1 MQTPTTDYID
11 NFPTDWNS
19 IQDRIEAIDPIKYA
33 ATRNF
38 ENGALTLLG
47 PYISRGVIS
56 TKSIFEHIKSLDL
69 EWRPTEKLVQELAWR
84 DYWQQVWVV
93 KQSQIESDLNFE
105 QKEVLHSGVP
115 VSIFEAKTGIE
126 AIDAAIESFYKT
138 GYLHNHMRMYIAAI
152 CCNIGKYHWSAP
164 AKWMYANLLDGDLAS
179 NHLSWQWVAGT
190 FSNRKYVANQE
201 NINKY
206 FHSNAQRNTF
216 LDVPYEAFN
225 NLDVPAELKQS
236 LNSITEINYPE
247 SISPRELEE
256 KKTLVYN
263 YYNLDPLWYEG
274 ADVQRILLIEPAVF
288 ERYPIS
294 QKCMDFAVALSTN
307 IKDIKIFVGSFSA
320 LQIELKDSEIVFK
333 EHPLNGHYR
342 GVQEDRDW
350 LSSVKGYFPGFF
362 KFWNK
367 AKKELVK

>member
-11 NFPTDWNS
+11 NFPTDWKS
-19 IQDRIEAIDPIKYA
+19 IYDRIQAIDPIKYA
-33 ATRNF
+33 STRNF

-56 TKSIFEHIKSLDL
+56 TKFVFEHVNSLDL
-69 EWRPTEKLVQELAWR
+69 EWKSTEKLVQELAWR
-84 DYWQQVWVV
+84 DYWQQIWVE
-93 KQSQIESDLNFE
+93 KHNQIESDLNFE
-105 QKEVLHSGVP
+105 QKEVLYSRVP
-115 VSIFEAKTGIE
+115 AAIVEANTGIE
-126 AIDAAIESFYKT
+126 AIDAAIDNFYKT

-190 FSNRKYVANQE
+190 FFNRKYVANQE

-206 FHSNAQRNTF
+206 FNTAQRNTF

-225 NLDVPAELKQS
+225 NLEVPAELMQS
-236 LNSITEINYPE
+236 HNGITEVNYPE
-247 SISPRELEE
+247 SVSLQALEE

-274 ADVQRILLIEPAVF
+274 VDVQRVLLIEPAVF

-294 QKCMDFAVALSTN
+294 QKCMDFAVALSIN
-307 IKDIKIFVGSFSA
+307 IVDIKIFVGSFTS
-320 LQIELKDSEIVFK
+320 LQTQLKGSEIVFK
-333 EHPLNGHYR
+333 EHPLNTHYR
-342 GVQEDRDW
+342 GVQDDRDW
-350 LSSVKGYFPGFF
+350 MTSVNGYFPGFF

-367 AKKELVK
+367 VKKELVK

>member
-1 MQTPTTDYID
+1 MQAHTTEHQF
-11 NFPTDWNS
+11 NFPTDWKS
-19 IQDRIEAIDPIKYA
+19 IYDRIQAIDPIKYA
-33 ATRNF
+33 STRNF

-56 TKSIFEHIKSLDL
+56 TKSIFEHVNSLDL
-69 EWRPTEKLVQELAWR
+69 EWKSTEKLVQELAWR
-84 DYWQQVWVV
+84 DYWQQIWLE

-115 VSIFEAKTGIE
+115 AAIVEANTGIE
-126 AIDAAIESFYKT
+126 AIDAAIDNFYKT

-152 CCNIGKYHWSAP
+152 CCNIGKYHWSAA

-206 FHSNAQRNTF
+206 FNTAQGNTF

-225 NLDVPAELKQS
+225 NLEVPAELMQS
-236 LNSITEINYPE
+236 HNGITEVNYPE
-247 SISPRELEE
+247 SVSLQALEE

-263 YYNLDPLWYEG
+263 YYNLDPLWYKG
-274 ADVQRILLIEPAVF
+274 ADVQRVLLIEPAVF

-307 IKDIKIFVGSFSA
+307 IADIKIFVGSFTS
-320 LQIELKDSEIVFK
+320 LQTQLKGSEIVFK
-333 EHPLNGHYR
+333 EHPLNTHYR
-342 GVQEDRDW
+342 GVQDDRDW
-350 LSSVKGYFPGFF
+350 MTSVNGYFPGFF

-367 AKKELVK
+367 VKKELVK

>member
-1 MQTPTTDYID
+1 MQAHTTEHQF
-11 NFPTDWNS
+11 NFPTDWKS
-19 IQDRIEAIDPIKYA
+19 IYDRIQAIDPIKYA
-33 ATRNF
+33 STRNF

-56 TKSIFEHIKSLDL
+56 TKSIFEHVNSLDL
-69 EWRPTEKLVQELAWR
+69 EWKSTEKLVQELAWR
-84 DYWQQVWVV
+84 DYWQQIWLEN
-93 KQSQIESDLNFE
+93 QSQIESDLNFE

-115 VSIFEAKTGIE
+115 AAIVEANTGIE
-126 AIDAAIESFYKT
+126 AIDAAIDNFYKT

-152 CCNIGKYHWSAP
+152 CCNIGKYHWSAA

-206 FHSNAQRNTF
+206 FNTAQRNTF

-225 NLDVPAELKQS
+225 NLEVPAELMQS
-236 LNSITEINYPE
+236 HNGITEVNYPE
-247 SISPRELEE
+247 SVSLQALEE

-263 YYNLDPLWYEG
+263 YYNLDPLWYKG
-274 ADVQRILLIEPAVF
+274 ADVQRVLLIEPAVF

-307 IKDIKIFVGSFSA
+307 IADIKIFVGSFTS
-320 LQIELKDSEIVFK
+320 LQTQLKGSEIVFK
-333 EHPLNGHYR
+333 EHPLNTHYR
-342 GVQEDRDW
+342 GVQDDRDW
-350 LSSVKGYFPGFF
+350 MTSVNGYFPGFF

-367 AKKELVK
+367 VKKELVK

>member
-1 MQTPTTDYID
+1 MHDFSKEHQY
-11 NFPTDWNS
+11 NFPTDWES
-19 IQDRIEAIDPIKYA
+19 IQDRIQAVDPIKYA

-56 TKSIFEHIKSLDL
+56 TKFIFEHVKSLDL
-69 EWRPTEKLVQELAWR
+69 AWKSTEKLIQELAWR
-84 DYWQQVWVV
+84 DYWQQVWVAN
-93 KQSQIESDLNFE
+93 KSKIESDLNYE
-105 QKEVLHSGVP
+105 QKEVLYSGVP
-115 VSIFEAKTGIE
+115 AAIVEANTGIE
-126 AIDAAIESFYKT
+126 AIDIAIDNFYKT

-152 CCNIGKYHWSAP
+152 SCNIGKYHWSRP
-164 AKWMYANLLDGDLAS
+164 AQWMYANLLDGDLAS

-206 FHSNAQRNTF
+206 FNSTQCNTF

-225 NLDVPAELKQS
+225 ELEVPDALRQS
-236 LNSITEINYPE
+236 NNGITEINYPE
-247 SISPRELEE
+247 SLSLQALRH
-256 KKTLVYN
+256 KKTLIYN
-263 YYNLDPLWYEG
+263 YYNLDPLWHEEG
-274 ADVQRILLIEPAVF
+274 DVQRILLIEPAVF

-294 QKCMDFAVALSTN
+294 QKCMDFAVELSAN
-307 IKDIKIFVGSFSA
+307 IKDIKIFVGSFTSLEA
-320 LQIELKDSEIVFK
+320 QLNGAEIVFK
-333 EHPLNGHYR
+333 EHPLNEHYR
-342 GVQEDRDW
+342 GTQEDRDW
-350 LSSVKGYFPGFF
+350 MTSVKGYFPGFF

>member
-33 ATRNF
+33 STRNF
-38 ENGALTLLG
+38 ENGALTFLG

-56 TKSIFEHIKSLDL
+56 TKSIFEHVNSLDL
-69 EWRPTEKLVQELAWR
+69 EWKSTEKLIQELAWR
-84 DYWQQVWVV
+84 DYWQQIWVA
-93 KQSQIESDLNFE
+93 KHDQIESDFNFE

-115 VSIFEAKTGIE
+115 ASIVEANTGIE
-126 AIDAAIESFYKT
+126 AIDEAIEFFYKT
-138 GYLHNHMRMYIAAI
+138 GYLHNHMRMYIAAV

-206 FHSNAQRNTF
+206 FNSTQRNTF

-225 NLDVPAELKQS
+225 NLVVPTELMQVNNAKA
-236 LNSITEINYPE
+236 EINYPE
-247 SISPRELEE
+247 SVSLQELEE
-256 KKTLVYN
+256 KKTLIYN

-274 ADVQRILLIEPAVF
+274 ADVQRVLLIEGLINMFYLVSAPPMELLLYV
-288 ERYPIS
+288 
-294 QKCMDFAVALSTN
+294 LST
-307 IKDIKIFVGSFSA
+307 
-320 LQIELKDSEIVFK
+320 
-333 EHPLNGHYR
+333 
-342 GVQEDRDW
+342 
-350 LSSVKGYFPGFF
+350 
-362 KFWNK
+362 
-367 AKKELVK
+367 

>member
-1 MQTPTTDYID
+1 MQDFSKNHQF
-11 NFPTDWNS
+11 NFPTDWDS
-19 IQDRIEAIDPIKYA
+19 IQDRIQAVDPVKYA

-56 TKSIFEHIKSLDL
+56 TKSILEHVKSLDL
-69 EWRPTEKLVQELAWR
+69 AWKSTEKLIQELAWR
-84 DYWQQVWVV
+84 DYWQQVWVT
-93 KQSQIESDLNFE
+93 KKIQIESDLNYE

-115 VSIFEAKTGIE
+115 NAIVKANTGIE
-126 AIDAAIESFYKT
+126 AIDTAIVNFYKT
-138 GYLHNHMRMYIAAI
+138 GYLHNHMRMYISAI
-152 CCNIGKYHWSAP
+152 CCNIGKYHWSKP
-164 AKWMYANLLDGDLAS
+164 AQWMYANLLDGDLAS

-206 FHSNAQRNTF
+206 FNSAQRNTF

-225 NLDVPAELKQS
+225 NLEVPAELRQS
-236 LNSITEINYPE
+236 NDGITEINYPE
-247 SISPRELEE
+247 SLSLQALEQ

-274 ADVQRILLIEPAVF
+274 EDVQRILLIEPAVF
-288 ERYPIS
+288 DRYPIS
-294 QKCMDFAVALSTN
+294 QKCMDFAVGLSNN
-307 IKDIKIFVGSFSA
+307 IKDIKIFVGSFASLEA
-320 LQIELKDSEIVFK
+320 QLDGSEIVFK
-333 EHPLNGHYR
+333 EHPLNEHYQ
-342 GVQEDRDW
+342 GTQDNRDW
-350 LSSVKGYFPGFF
+350 MTSVHGYYPGFF

>member
-1 MQTPTTDYID
+1 MQTPTTEHSYD
-11 NFPTDWNS
+11 FPSDWKS
-19 IQDRIEAIDPIKYA
+19 IQDRIQAIDPIKYA
-33 ATRNF
+33 STRNF

-56 TKSIFEHIKSLDL
+56 TKFVFEHVNSLDL
-69 EWRPTEKLVQELAWR
+69 EWKSTEKLVQELAWR
-84 DYWQQVWVV
+84 DYWQQIWVE
-93 KQSQIESDLNFE
+93 KHSQIESDFNFE
-105 QKEVLHSGVP
+105 QKDVLHSEIPTAIV
-115 VSIFEAKTGIE
+115 EAKTGIE
-126 AIDAAIESFYKT
+126 AIDEAIEIFYKT

-206 FHSNAQRNTF
+206 FKSSAQRKTF

-225 NLDVPAELKQS
+225 NLDVPAELTQS
-236 LNSITEINYPE
+236 FNGISKINYPE
-247 SISPRELEE
+247 SISPGELEE

-274 ADVQRILLIEPAVF
+274 EDVQRVLLIEPAIF

-294 QKCMDFAVALSTN
+294 QKCMDFAVGLSTN
-307 IKDIKIFVGSFSA
+307 IKGIKIFVGSFTS
-320 LQIELKDSEIVFK
+320 LQTRLKDAEIVFK
-333 EHPLNGHYR
+333 EHPLNIHYQ

-350 LSSVKGYFPGFF
+350 MTSVKGYFPGFF

>member
-1 MQTPTTDYID
+1 MQTPTTEHSYD
-11 NFPTDWNS
+11 FPTDWKS
-19 IQDRIEAIDPIKYA
+19 IQDRIQAIDPIKYA
-33 ATRNF
+33 STRNF

-56 TKSIFEHIKSLDL
+56 TKFVFEHVNSLDL
-69 EWRPTEKLVQELAWR
+69 EWKSTEKLVQELAWR
-84 DYWQQVWVV
+84 DYWQQIWVE
-93 KQSQIESDLNFE
+93 KHSQIESDFNFE
-105 QKEVLHSGVP
+105 QKDVLHSEIPTAIV
-115 VSIFEAKTGIE
+115 EAKTGIE
-126 AIDAAIESFYKT
+126 AIDEAIEIFYKT

-206 FHSNAQRNTF
+206 FNGAQRNTF

-225 NLDVPAELKQS
+225 NLDVPAELTQS
-236 LNSITEINYPE
+236 FNSISKINYPE
-247 SISPRELEE
+247 SISPGELEE

-274 ADVQRILLIEPAVF
+274 EDVQRVLLIEPAIF

-294 QKCMDFAVALSTN
+294 QKCMDFAVGLSTN
-307 IKDIKIFVGSFSA
+307 IKGIKIFVGSFTS
-320 LQIELKDSEIVFK
+320 LQTRLKDAEIVFK
-333 EHPLNGHYR
+333 EHPLNIHYQ

-350 LSSVKGYFPGFF
+350 MTSVKGYFPGFF

>member
-1 MQTPTTDYID
+1 MQTPTTEHSYD
-11 NFPTDWNS
+11 FPTDWKS
-19 IQDRIEAIDPIKYA
+19 IQDRIQAIDPIKYA
-33 ATRNF
+33 STRNF

-56 TKSIFEHIKSLDL
+56 TKFVFEHVNSLDL
-69 EWRPTEKLVQELAWR
+69 EWKSTEKLVQELAWR
-84 DYWQQVWVV
+84 DYWQQIWVE
-93 KQSQIESDLNFE
+93 KHSQIESDFNFE
-105 QKEVLHSGVP
+105 QKDVLHSEIPTAIV
-115 VSIFEAKTGIE
+115 EAKTGIE
-126 AIDAAIESFYKT
+126 AIDEAIEIFYKT

-206 FHSNAQRNTF
+206 FKSSAQRKTF

-225 NLDVPAELKQS
+225 NLDVPAELTQS
-236 LNSITEINYPE
+236 FNGISKINYPE
-247 SISPRELEE
+247 SISPGELEE

-274 ADVQRILLIEPAVF
+274 EDVQRVLLIEPAIF

-294 QKCMDFAVALSTN
+294 QKCMDFAVGLSTN
-307 IKDIKIFVGSFSA
+307 IKGIKIFVGSFTS
-320 LQIELKDSEIVFK
+320 LQTRLKDAEIVFK
-333 EHPLNGHYR
+333 EHPLNIHYQ

-350 LSSVKGYFPGFF
+350 MTSVKGYFPGFF

>member
-1 MQTPTTDYID
+1 MQTPTTEHSYD
-11 NFPTDWNS
+11 FPTDWKS
-19 IQDRIEAIDPIKYA
+19 IQDRIQAIDPIKYA
-33 ATRNF
+33 STRNF

-56 TKSIFEHIKSLDL
+56 TKFVFEHVNSLDL
-69 EWRPTEKLVQELAWR
+69 EWKSTEKLVQELAWR
-84 DYWQQVWVV
+84 DYWQQIWVE
-93 KQSQIESDLNFE
+93 KQSQIESDFNFE
-105 QKEVLHSGVP
+105 QKGVLHSEVP
-115 VSIFEAKTGIE
+115 AAIVEANTGIE
-126 AIDAAIESFYKT
+126 AIDEAIEIFYKT

-190 FSNRKYVANQE
+190 FSNRQYVANQE

-206 FHSNAQRNTF
+206 FNRSNQRNTF

-225 NLDVPAELKQS
+225 NIDVPAELKQS
-236 LNSITEINYPE
+236 LNSITEIIYPE

-274 ADVQRILLIEPAVF
+274 ENVQRVLLIEPAVF
-288 ERYPIS
+288 ERFPIS
-294 QKCMDFAVALSTN
+294 QKCMDFAVGLSTN
-307 IKDIKIFVGSFSA
+307 IKDIKIFVGSFTS
-320 LQIELKDSEIVFK
+320 LQTRLKDSEIVFK
-333 EHPLNGHYR
+333 EHPLNIHYV

-350 LSSVKGYFPGFF
+350 MTSVKGYFPGFF

>member
-1 MQTPTTDYID
+1 MLE
-11 NFPTDWNS
+11 FPTKIGD
-19 IQDRIEAIDPIKYA
+19 IETRIKEINPKKYA
-33 ATRNF
+33 SSRNF
-38 ENGALTLLG
+38 ENGDLTYLG

-56 TKSIFEHIKSLDL
+56 TKRVLEHIQSLDL
-69 EWRPTEKLVQELAWR
+69 EWKSTEKLVQELAWR
-84 DYWQQVWVV
+84 DYWQQVWVA
-93 KQSQIESDLNFE
+93 KRNEIESDFNFE
-105 QKEVLHSGVP
+105 QKEVVHSGVP
-115 VSIFEAKTGIE
+115 MAIVDAKTGIE
-126 AIDAAIESFYKT
+126 AIDAAIENFYKT
-138 GYLHNHMRMYIAAI
+138 GYLHNHMRMYIASL

-164 AKWMYANLLDGDLAS
+164 ANWMYANLLDGDLAS

-206 FHSNAQRNTF
+206 FNSAQRNTF

-225 NLDVPAELKQS
+225 NLEVPAELLQS
-236 LNSITEINYPE
+236 KNSITEINYPE
-247 SISPRELEE
+247 SISRLDLEE

-274 ADVQRILLIEPAVF
+274 EDVQRVLLIEPAVF

-294 QKCMDFAVALSTN
+294 QKCMDFAVGLSAN
-307 IKDIKIFVGSFSA
+307 IKDIKIFVGSFTS
-320 LQIELKDSEIVFK
+320 LQAQLKDSEIVFK
-333 EHPLNGHYR
+333 EHPLNTHYH

-350 LSSVKGYFPGFF
+350 MTSVKGYFPGFF

>member
-11 NFPTDWNS
+11 NFPTDWNA
-19 IQDRIEAIDPIKYA
+19 IQDRIEAIDPIKYS

-38 ENGALTLLG
+38 EGGALTLLG

-69 EWRPTEKLVQELAWR
+69 EWRPTEKLIQELAWR
-84 DYWQQVWVV
+84 DYWQQVWVE
-93 KQSQIESDLNFE
+93 KQSRIESDLNFE
-105 QKEVLHSGVP
+105 QKAVLHSGVP
-115 VSIFEAKTGIE
+115 TAIVEANTGIE
-126 AIDAAIESFYKT
+126 AIDEAIKRFYKT
-138 GYLHNHMRMYIAAI
+138 GYLHNHMRMYISAI
-152 CCNIGKYHWSAP
+152 CCNIGKYHWNAP
-164 AKWMYANLLDGDLAS
+164 AKWMYAHLLDGDLAS

-206 FHSNAQRNTF
+206 FNSTQRNTF

-225 NLDVPAELKQS
+225 NLEVPAVLRQS
-236 LNSITEINYPE
+236 NNGITEINYPE
-247 SISPRELEE
+247 SISLQALEH

-263 YYNLDPLWYEG
+263 YYNLDPLWDEG
-274 ADVQRILLIEPAVF
+274 EDVQRILLIEPAIF
-288 ERYPIS
+288 ECYPIS
-294 QKCMDFAVALSTN
+294 QKCMDFAVGLSNN
-307 IKDIKIFVGSFSA
+307 IKGIKIFVGSFAA
-320 LQIELKDSEIVFK
+320 LEAQLNGAEIVFK
-333 EHPLNGHYR
+333 EHPLNEHYQ
-342 GVQEDRDW
+342 GTQDNRDW
-350 LSSVKGYFPGFF
+350 MTSVHGYFPGFF

>member
-11 NFPTDWNS
+11 NFPTDWNA

-33 ATRNF
+33 STRNF
-38 ENGALTLLG
+38 ENGALTFLG

-56 TKSIFEHIKSLDL
+56 TKSIFEHVNSLDL
-69 EWRPTEKLVQELAWR
+69 EWKSTEKLVQELAWR
-84 DYWQQVWVV
+84 DYWQQIWLE
-93 KQSQIESDLNFE
+93 KHNQIETDLNFE
-105 QKEVLHSGVP
+105 QKDVLHSGVP
-115 VSIFEAKTGIE
+115 AAIVEANTGIE

-179 NHLSWQWVAGT
+179 NYLSWQWVAGT
-190 FSNRKYVANQE
+190 FSDKKYVANQE

-206 FHSNAQRNTF
+206 FNSAQRNTF

-225 NLDVPAELKQS
+225 NLVVPTELMQVNNAKA
-236 LNSITEINYPE
+236 EINYPE
-247 SISPRELEE
+247 SVSLQELEE
-256 KKTLVYN
+256 KKTLIYN

-274 ADVQRILLIEPAVF
+274 ADVQRVLLIEPAVF

-307 IKDIKIFVGSFSA
+307 ITDIKIFVGSFTS
-320 LQIELKDSEIVFK
+320 LQIQLKYSEIIFK
-333 EHPLNGHYR
+333 EHPLNTHYH
-342 GVQEDRDW
+342 GVQEDREW
-350 LSSVKGYFPGFF
+350 LSSVTGYFSGFF

-367 AKKELVK
+367 VKKELVK